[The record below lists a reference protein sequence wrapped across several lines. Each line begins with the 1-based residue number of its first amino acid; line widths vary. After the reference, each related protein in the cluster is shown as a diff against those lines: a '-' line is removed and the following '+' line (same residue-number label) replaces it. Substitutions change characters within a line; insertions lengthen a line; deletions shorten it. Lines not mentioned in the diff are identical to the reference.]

1 MAFSFFFGFIAFVVQ
16 LYVLCAYADRFRKL
30 PCLSLLLM
38 EVLPLGGAVY
48 YAVRRPE
55 VPYLGWQ
62 FGGAVCLMPSAD
74 AGDQGALDSA
84 SITKK
89 SRSVQQSQTGIFYAL

>member
-16 LYVLCAYADRFRKL
+16 LYVLYAYADRFRKL

-55 VPYLGWQ
+55 VAYLGWQ
-62 FGGAVCLMPSAD
+62 FGGAVCLWI
-74 AGDQGALDSA
+74 AGGILLGCLLAWGA
-84 SITKK
+84 
-89 SRSVQQSQTGIFYAL
+89 YAIGRRR

>member
-48 YAVRRPE
+48 YAVRRPK

-62 FGGAVCLMPSAD
+62 FGGTMCLWI
-74 AGDQGALDSA
+74 AGGILLGCLLAWGA
-84 SITKK
+84 
-89 SRSVQQSQTGIFYAL
+89 YAIGRRR

>member
-48 YAVRRPE
+48 CAVRRPE

-62 FGGAVCLMPSAD
+62 FGAAVCLWI
-74 AGDQGALDSA
+74 AGGILLGCLLAWGAYA
-84 SITKK
+84 I
-89 SRSVQQSQTGIFYAL
+89 SRRR

>member
-1 MAFSFFFGFIAFVVQ
+1 MAFSFFFGFIAFWVQ

-55 VPYLGWQ
+55 VPYLGWR
-62 FGGAVCLMPSAD
+62 FGEAVCLWI
-74 AGDQGALDSA
+74 AGGILLGCLLAWGAYA
-84 SITKK
+84 I
-89 SRSVQQSQTGIFYAL
+89 SRRR

>member
-1 MAFSFFFGFIAFVVQ
+1 MAISFFFGFIAFWVQ

-62 FGGAVCLMPSAD
+62 FGGAVCLWIAVGILLGCLL
-74 AGDQGALDSA
+74 AWGA
-84 SITKK
+84 
-89 SRSVQQSQTGIFYAL
+89 YAIGRRR